1 MSDNPDRGDI
11 PRRDDDD
18 ARADEAPPT
27 DAVSDEV
34 KADAAS
40 AGLSAEDKQRLAGG
54 ELDELPPPPPT
65 GSD

>member
-1 MSDNPDRGDI
+1 MSDI
-11 PRRDDDD
+11 PQRDADD

-40 AGLSAEDKQRLAGG
+40 EGMSGEQKQRMAGG
-54 ELDELPPPPPT
+54 ELDELPPAPH
-65 GSD
+65 GQDD